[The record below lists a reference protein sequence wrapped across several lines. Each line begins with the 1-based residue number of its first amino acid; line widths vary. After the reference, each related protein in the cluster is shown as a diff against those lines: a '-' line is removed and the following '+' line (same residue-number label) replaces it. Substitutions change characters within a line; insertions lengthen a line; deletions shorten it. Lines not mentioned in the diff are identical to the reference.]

1 KNKGEE
7 AGFII
12 KGLDYA
18 AIKFITTKE
27 GCFMRF
33 VKCQNAMKGGKEV
46 TETEVPMTLI
56 EQEKPYTQRYAVDDI
71 PQPRHATQD
80 IYVRAVV
87 KSAGIGNGITSSA
100 QFYYSLDG
108 KKFEK
113 LGSPFTVKEGK
124 WIGAKVGYF
133 NCRSSVSN
141 DAAFLDID
149 WIKFTK

>member
-1 KNKGEE
+1 
-7 AGFII
+7 
-12 KGLDYA
+12 
-18 AIKFITTKE
+18 
-27 GCFMRF
+27 
-33 VKCQNAMKGGKEV
+33 MKGGKE
-46 TETEVPMTLI
+46 EVLHEMPITLV
-56 EQEKPYTQRYAVDDI
+56 EQEKPYTQKYAVDDI

-108 KKFEK
+108 KKYVK
-113 LGSPFTVKEGK
+113 LGSPFKVKEGK

-141 DAAFLDID
+141 DAAFLDVD